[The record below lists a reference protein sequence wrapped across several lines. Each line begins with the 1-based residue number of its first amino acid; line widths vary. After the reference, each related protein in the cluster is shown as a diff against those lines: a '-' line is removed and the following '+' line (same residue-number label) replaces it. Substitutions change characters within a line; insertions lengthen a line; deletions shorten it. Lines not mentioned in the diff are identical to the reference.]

1 MPADTPPFVF
11 PPFRPRAPWWG
22 SDLQTLR
29 SYFAR
34 RASLGAFAGERL
46 LLPLDDGSGDRIVAT
61 LNRPAVPVAGRPL
74 AILIHGLTGDE
85 ASANV
90 RGTAAHLLA
99 LGYPVLRLNLRGAG
113 PSRPMSRF
121 QYHAGRTG
129 DLAAVLAALPAAL
142 KANGVTA
149 VGYSLGGNMLLK
161 FLGER
166 GRAAPIGAAA
176 SISAPID
183 LAATSRRM
191 EDRRNSFYRAFLVRG
206 IKAEAVAPISDITP
220 AERRAVLAI
229 RTIREFDAV
238 FSAPRNSFDSAEHY
252 YEANSARNFL
262 GGIAVPTLV
271 VHARD
276 DPWVPAEPYLTYRW
290 RDNPALVPLL
300 APGGGHVGF
309 HGTDRR
315 AAWHDLAIGQF
326 FDAVL
331 SRP

>member
-1 MPADTPPFVF
+1 MDSPFNF

-22 SDLQTLR
+22 GDLQTLR
-29 SYFAR
+29 SYFTR
-34 RASLGAFAGERL
+34 RASLAAFAEERL
-46 LLPLDDGSGDRIVAT
+46 VLPLGDGSGDCIVAT
-61 LNRPAVPVAGRPL
+61 LNRPAAAAAGRPL

-90 RGTAAHLLA
+90 RGTAAHLLS

-129 DLAAVLAALPAAL
+129 DFAAVLAALPAAL
-142 KANGVTA
+142 GANGVVA

-166 GRAAPIGAAA
+166 GRAARLRAAA
-176 SISAPID
+176 SVSAPID

-191 EDRRNSFYRAFLVRG
+191 EDRRNGFYRSYLIRE
-206 IKAEAVAPISDITP
+206 IKAEAVAPISDVTA

-229 RTIREFDAV
+229 RTIRDFDQV

-271 VHARD
+271 VHAHD

-290 RDNPALVPLL
+290 RDNPALTPLL
-300 APGGGHVGF
+300 AAGGGHVGF
-309 HGTDRR
+309 HGIDRR
-315 AAWHDLAIGQF
+315 AAWHDLAIGEF